1 MDVKMKELVSLGA
14 SVSAHCFPCFDYH
27 LEQARK
33 LGIRE
38 EEIQESIRA
47 GYMVMNGAGQKMREK
62 IEDTLPEFP
71 LQKNESCL
79 NNQRTKENPSLA
91 SIVRF

>member
-1 MDVKMKELVSLGA
+1 MKLRELISLGA

-33 LGIRE
+33 LGIAE
-38 EEIQESIRA
+38 EDIKEAIRS
-47 GYMVMNGAGQKMREK
+47 GFMVMNGAGDKMWEK
-62 IEDTLPEFP
+62 IRDTFPEFSITKNSSCSEE
-71 LQKNESCL
+71 LRSQKV
-79 NNQRTKENPSLA
+79 RRD

>member
-1 MDVKMKELVSLGA
+1 MDMKLRELISLGA

-33 LGIRE
+33 LGIAE
-38 EEIQESIRA
+38 EDIKEAIRS
-47 GYMVMNGAGQKMREK
+47 GFMVMNGAGDKIWEK
-62 IEDTLPEFP
+62 IRDTLPEFSIT
-71 LQKNESCL
+71 KNVSCSDES
-79 NNQRTKENPSLA
+79 RSHKVRRD

>member
-1 MDVKMKELVSLGA
+1 MDIKLRELISLGA

-33 LGIRE
+33 LGIAE
-38 EEIQESIRA
+38 EDIKEAIRS
-47 GYMVMNGAGQKMREK
+47 GFMVMNGAGDKMWEK
-62 IEDTLPEFP
+62 IRDTLPEFSITKKTSCSDESKS
-71 LQKNESCL
+71 QKVRRN
-79 NNQRTKENPSLA
+79 

>member
-1 MDVKMKELVSLGA
+1 MDMKLRELISLGA

-33 LGIRE
+33 FGICE
-38 EEIQESIRA
+38 EDIKEAIRS
-47 GYMVMNGAGQKMREK
+47 GFMVMNGAGDKVWEK
-62 IEDTLPEFP
+62 IRDTMPEFSIA
-71 LQKNESCL
+71 KNESCS
-79 NNQRTKENPSLA
+79 NGSRSHKIHRN

>member
-1 MDVKMKELVSLGA
+1 MDTKLRELISLGA

-33 LGIRE
+33 LGIAE
-38 EEIQESIRA
+38 EDIKEAIRS
-47 GYMVMNGAGQKMREK
+47 GFMVMNGAGDKIWEK
-62 IEDTLPEFP
+62 IRDTLPDFSI
-71 LQKNESCL
+71 KNNESCAGESRSDKVRR
-79 NNQRTKENPSLA
+79 N